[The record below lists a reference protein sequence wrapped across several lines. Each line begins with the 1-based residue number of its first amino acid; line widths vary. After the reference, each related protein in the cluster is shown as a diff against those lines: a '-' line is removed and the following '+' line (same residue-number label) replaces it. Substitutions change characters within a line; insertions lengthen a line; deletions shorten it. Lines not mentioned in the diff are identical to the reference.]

1 MLVMR
6 EFKIPVVPITTPKTI
21 RFPNNLID
29 EIEEAIRGKECTFS
43 EFVREATR
51 NALEGLKY
59 N

>member
-1 MLVMR
+1 MR

-29 EIEEAIRGKECTFS
+29 EIEDAIRGKECTFS

-51 NALEGLKY
+51 TALEGLKY
-59 N
+59 D